1 MTTSISKTRTHSEA
15 GQAKAAS
22 ASPAAS
28 ARRGTP
34 ALALRLTFARRATLA
49 FAVAGAA
56 AVAGAS
62 TAAAQEVP
70 LGLEP
75 YVGCWQPQGA
85 DVDAGVLCFVP
96 DAGQLEMV
104 TVADGAVQYREPF
117 AADGRTRT
125 IEQDECRIA
134 ESARLSEDRRRIYTT
149 SNSTCDGEPPSRS
162 TGIISMP
169 TAGRW
174 LDVRMVDVEGAAS
187 AWSRWYDRTGT
198 DVLEGTGLS
207 IPANAQRSARR
218 AAASAHA
225 TSAPDVDDVID
236 AAAAVDARAVEAWI
250 AEVGQEFK
258 GLDADDIVRMD
269 DAGVPGSV
277 VDVVVAVSFPS
288 RFALGDRR
296 QRADRAATDRRRV
309 GRPIWAFGGWYD
321 PFYSGGYYGY
331 GYGYG
336 GYGFGNR
343 YGGWGR
349 YSYWPGYYTPV
360 VVDVAP
366 IEPRTGGGH
375 VVAGRGYRR
384 PPSDR
389 VNPSGFAAPGSGR
402 SSVGSGSSSRGSIGG
417 SKSSGSGR
425 KAKRRGGS

>member
-1 MTTSISKTRTHSEA
+1 MTTSISKTRTPLGRRT
-15 GQAKAAS
+15 GQMVCNACLR
-22 ASPAAS
+22 PMRDL
-28 ARRGTP
+28 ARF
-34 ALALRLTFARRATLA
+34 ATFARRGTLA
-49 FAVAGAA
+49 FAVAGVAA
-56 AVAGAS
+56 AGAF

-75 YVGCWQPQGA
+75 YVGCWQPQDA
-85 DVDAGVLCFVP
+85 ELDAGVLCFVP
-96 DAGQLEMV
+96 SAGRLEMI

-117 AADGRTRT
+117 AVDGQMRT
-125 IEQDECRIA
+125 IEQDGCRIA
-134 ESARLSEDRRRIYTT
+134 ESAQLSEDRRRIYTM
-149 SNSTCDGEPPSRS
+149 SNSTCDEEPPSRS

-187 AWSRWYDRTGT
+187 AWSRWYHRTGH

-207 IPANAQRSARR
+207 ISANAQRSARR

-225 TSAPDVDDVID
+225 VSAVEVDDVID

-296 QRADRAATDRRRV
+296 QRADRAATDRQRF
-309 GRPIWAFGGWYD
+309 GARPVWAFGGWYD
-321 PFYSGGYYGY
+321 PFYSGGYY

-360 VVDVAP
+360 VVEVTP
-366 IEPRTGGGH
+366 TQPRTGGGR

-389 VNPSGFAAPGSGR
+389 VNPSGFVAPGSGR
-402 SSVGSGSSSRGSIGG
+402 SSVGSGSSSRGGAGG
-417 SKSSGSGR
+417 AKSSGSGR

>member
-1 MTTSISKTRTHSEA
+1 MTTSISNTRIPSGA
-15 GQAKAAS
+15 GLAK
-22 ASPAAS
+22 
-28 ARRGTP
+28 RC
-34 ALALRLTFARRATLA
+34 ATLA
-49 FAVAGAA
+49 FAVAVVPAL
-56 AVAGAS
+56 AGAS
-62 TAAAQEVP
+62 AFAGVPVVAAQEVP
-70 LGLEP
+70 LGLQP

-85 DVDAGVLCFVP
+85 EVDAGVLCFVP
-96 DAGQLEMV
+96 SAGQLEMV
-104 TVADGAVQYREPF
+104 TVANGAVQYREPF
-117 AADGRTRT
+117 AADGQMRT

-169 TAGRW
+169 TADRW

-187 AWSRWYDRTGT
+187 AWSRWYHRTGH

-225 TSAPDVDDVID
+225 ASALDVDDVID
-236 AAAAVDARAVEAWI
+236 ASAAVDARAVEAWI

-288 RFALGDRR
+288 QFALGDRR
-296 QRADRAATDRRRV
+296 QRSARDEPDRRRV

-331 GYGYG
+331 GPSYGYG
-336 GYGFGNR
+336 YGYNR

-360 VVDVAP
+360 IVDVTP
-366 IEPRTGGGH
+366 TQPRAAGGR

-402 SSVGSGSSSRGSIGG
+402 SSVGSGSSSRGSVGG

>member
-1 MTTSISKTRTHSEA
+1 MTTSISKTRTPSDA
-15 GQAKAAS
+15 GLAK
-22 ASPAAS
+22 
-28 ARRGTP
+28 R
-34 ALALRLTFARRATLA
+34 TLA
-49 FAVAGAA
+49 FALAGVAA
-56 AVAGAS
+56 AGVS
-62 TAAAQEVP
+62 TTAAQQVP

-117 AADGRTRT
+117 AADGRMRT

-134 ESARLSEDRRRIYTT
+134 ESAQLSEDRRRIYTT
-149 SNSTCDGEPPSRS
+149 SNSTCDGEAPSRS

-187 AWSRWYDRTGT
+187 AWSRWYHRTGH

-207 IPANAQRSARR
+207 ISPDAQRSARR

-225 TSAPDVDDVID
+225 ASALDVDDVID

-250 AEVGQEFK
+250 AEVGQEFT

-296 QRADRAATDRRRV
+296 QRADRTATDRRRV
-309 GRPIWAFGGWYD
+309 GARPVWAFGGWYD

-360 VVDVAP
+360 VVDVTP
-366 IEPRTGGGH
+366 TEPRTDGGR

-402 SSVGSGSSSRGSIGG
+402 SSVGSGSSSRGGAGG
-417 SKSSGSGR
+417 VKSSGSGR